1 MQYIKEEIKS
11 NRNGADKMI
20 KYQDIV
26 LLNGILEESGT
37 RFHVGYKNEET
48 ACVIPP
54 GECCLTEEAREN
66 AEKCIQEYYE
76 SKGEEVRFSED
87 GYYFFCSEI

>member
-11 NRNGADKMI
+11 NRNGADKMV
-20 KYQDIV
+20 KYHDIV

-37 RFHVGYKNEET
+37 RFHLGYKNEET

-54 GECCLTEEAREN
+54 GECCLTEEARET
-66 AEKCIQEYYE
+66 AIKCIQTTVM
-76 SKGEEVRFSED
+76 KGVWSR
-87 GYYFFCSEI
+87 

>member
-54 GECCLTEEAREN
+54 GE
-66 AEKCIQEYYE
+66 
-76 SKGEEVRFSED
+76 
-87 GYYFFCSEI
+87 

>member
-1 MQYIKEEIKS
+1 
-11 NRNGADKMI
+11 MI

-87 GYYFFCSEI
+87 GYYFSCVSKD